1 MVNQEDISIVKEYNI
16 KNLYHR
22 NLSTKIIDQD
32 IFYNTEFED
41 HNQYYNIQEG
51 KDTLR
56 LDLKSDED
64 RNSYLK

>member
-1 MVNQEDISIVKEYNI
+1 MTIVKEHNI
-16 KNLYHR
+16 KNLYR
-22 NLSTKIIDQD
+22 GNLSTKIIDQG

-51 KDTLR
+51 KDTFR